1 MRDQVFGWRWRH
13 NALRRHSDVVEAW
26 TVLLVVLLLVLGA
39 PAAGVAVGRWA
50 HGDASA
56 HAAAERAE
64 LDLVSAVIVENAP
77 AAMPSTHGGN
87 EQPHYWVRARWT
99 EPDGGS
105 RTGEA
110 RVPAGTG
117 RGDRADVWLD
127 AAGHSVPPPP
137 TDTAVWQHALAMGT
151 CATGGVVGIVLVGH
165 VVVRRVAIRHR
176 LAEWEQEWARTGPD
190 WGHRWA

>member
-1 MRDQVFGWRWRH
+1 MRGQVFGWRWRP
-13 NALRRHSDVVEAW
+13 NALRRRSDVVEAW
-26 TVLLVVLLLVLGA
+26 TVLLVVFLLMFGA
-39 PAAGVAVGRWA
+39 PAAGFAVGRWA
-50 HGDASA
+50 HGDARA
-56 HAAAERAE
+56 QAVAERAA

-77 AAMPSTHGGN
+77 ASVPTAHGD
-87 EQPHYWVRARWT
+87 ERPMHWVQARWT

-110 RVPAGTG
+110 RVPAGTE

-127 AAGHSVPPPP
+127 SAGRSVQAPP
-137 TDTAVWQHALAMGT
+137 TDTAVWQFALSMGT
-151 CATGGVVGIVLVGH
+151 CATAGVVGIVLLGH
-165 VVVRRVAIRHR
+165 LVVRRVATRHR

>member
-1 MRDQVFGWRWRH
+1 MRGQVFGWRWRS
-13 NALRRHSDVVEAW
+13 NSLRRRSDVVEAW
-26 TVLLVVLLLVLGA
+26 TVLCVVLLLILVA
-39 PAAGVAVGRWA
+39 PAAGFAVGRWA
-50 HGDASA
+50 HGDAQA
-56 HAAAERAE
+56 HAVAERAA
-64 LDLVSAVIVENAP
+64 LDRVSAVVAEKAP
-77 AAMPSTHGGN
+77 ASVPSAHGDK
-87 EQPHYWVRARWT
+87 QPTYWVRARWT

-110 RVPAGTG
+110 RVPAGTE

-127 AAGHSVPPPP
+127 EAGRSVQPPP

-151 CATGGVVGIVLVGH
+151 CATGGVVGIVLLGH
-165 VVVRRVAIRHR
+165 FVVRRVATRHR